1 VNNSLNILFDLEE
14 RLILKAI
21 QNKFAFLQDIKPIS
35 ENELHEINA
44 NLLLTSNENIA
55 FRVHKKLINGLITYY
70 LQNRFPENN
79 NSFLSIFT
87 SEENNDESFSLIS
100 INDIPKIIEELHIT
114 FLNSQF
120 CINSGKL
127 KRSKSKH
134 YLKEFGA
141 VYTLQKI
148 TNEIVATTIENS
160 NKHRDNKDLK
170 CLDYAC
176 GTGRFYFEAIKF
188 LKQKFNLSI
197 KEIVSKNLYAVDI
210 DEVALAV
217 LKCKIISLFDTID
230 KETIDAISRNIL
242 HRNALIPNTSL
253 ISEFDNSFDFRND
266 FASIFI
272 KGGFDAVFSNPPYYL
287 LKVNKNKSTLLNGY
301 FDTLQRK
308 VANELNFFKT
318 SGFYQYSIEGMLNYY
333 QISIEMILKM
343 TKPKGQIGIIC
354 PASIFA
360 DLTSTKLRKYLL
372 SKNKLHF
379 IRYYSEASNLFDNV
393 AQSTVIF
400 YLEKEGISK
409 KIEIEVGST
418 NFNVSYETIKSI
430 FNVNQEIPLIEKTG
444 WNILEKLSKYS
455 KLKEFSFIRNKRGE
469 LDLTLYKDCIIDHGN
484 SDYRL
489 VRGNMI
495 SENGIIDKNNEYVD
509 IEKFINKKSID
520 FKEKDFNTKR
530 LVCQQISNID
540 LNKRMKFTFSEKN
553 DILANSC
560 NYINSSRN
568 FEDLQKLYFILNSEL
583 LNWRFKVTSSNNHIN
598 NYELDELP
606 IIDLNSIDLKY
617 FNGENQTN
625 NSLICKLYGLN
636 EQETEYILGKTKT
649 KKQVTNQSAI

>member
-1 VNNSLNILFDLEE
+1 
-14 RLILKAI
+14 
-21 QNKFAFLQDIKPIS
+21 
-35 ENELHEINA
+35 
-44 NLLLTSNENIA
+44 
-55 FRVHKKLINGLITYY
+55 
-70 LQNRFPENN
+70 
-79 NSFLSIFT
+79 
-87 SEENNDESFSLIS
+87 
-100 INDIPKIIEELHIT
+100 
-114 FLNSQF
+114 
-120 CINSGKL
+120 
-127 KRSKSKH
+127 
-134 YLKEFGA
+134 
-141 VYTLQKI
+141 
-148 TNEIVATTIENS
+148 
-160 NKHRDNKDLK
+160 
-170 CLDYAC
+170 
-176 GTGRFYFEAIKF
+176 
-188 LKQKFNLSI
+188 
-197 KEIVSKNLYAVDI
+197 
-210 DEVALAV
+210 
-217 LKCKIISLFDTID
+217 
-230 KETIDAISRNIL
+230 
-242 HRNALIPNTSL
+242 
-253 ISEFDNSFDFRND
+253 
-266 FASIFI
+266 
-272 KGGFDAVFSNPPYYL
+272 
-287 LKVNKNKSTLLNGY
+287 
-301 FDTLQRK
+301 
-308 VANELNFFKT
+308 
-318 SGFYQYSIEGMLNYY
+318 
-333 QISIEMILKM
+333 
-343 TKPKGQIGIIC
+343 
-354 PASIFA
+354 
-360 DLTSTKLRKYLL
+360 
-372 SKNKLHF
+372 
-379 IRYYSEASNLFDNV
+379 
-393 AQSTVIF
+393 
-400 YLEKEGISK
+400 
-409 KIEIEVGST
+409 
-418 NFNVSYETIKSI
+418 
-430 FNVNQEIPLIEKTG
+430 
-444 WNILEKLSKYS
+444 LSKYS